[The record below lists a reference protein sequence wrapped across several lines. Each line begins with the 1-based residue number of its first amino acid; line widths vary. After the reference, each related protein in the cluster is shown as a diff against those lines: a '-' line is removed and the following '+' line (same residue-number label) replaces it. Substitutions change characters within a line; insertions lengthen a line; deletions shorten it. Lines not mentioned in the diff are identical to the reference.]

1 MQNAEHG
8 MHCLLGV
15 SATHVCL
22 QLGFICRKREHL
34 FIKFIYIIYLQKRK
48 KKKKKNI
55 LHMFL
60 TAAKGNH
67 YIKLRQDLKKN
78 PTYTFRAKFTAK

>member
-1 MQNAEHG
+1 
-8 MHCLLGV
+8 
-15 SATHVCL
+15 
-22 QLGFICRKREHL
+22 
-34 FIKFIYIIYLQKRK
+34 
-48 KKKKKNI
+48 
-55 LHMFL
+55 MFL